1 LNMLEIIVD
10 FLGVIC
16 LIASLIGLF
25 FGINKFMK
33 SKKNESDLLKYLAL
47 GTSIVIGL
55 VNIVA
60 IFEAFVDTVP
70 PDVTV
75 SWLTIV
81 LIFLAGMSML
91 ADPLKDTP
99 LAAAIAMITLG
110 ALAGLLLLF
119 GDINTEVDSSMILFG
134 ISVPLWIII
143 LGMVI
148 IVGLVFIAS
157 LFTEFTVD
165 RLLQIISWAPIV
177 IIFNLALFIQAAL
190 MIVLQDPAGILALF
204 P

>member
-1 LNMLEIIVD
+1 
-10 FLGVIC
+10 
-16 LIASLIGLF
+16 
-25 FGINKFMK
+25 MK

-60 IFEAFVDTVP
+60 IFEAYVDTVP

-75 SWLTIV
+75 HWLTIV

-119 GDINTEVDSSMILFG
+119 GDINTGAGTNVDLFG
-134 ISVPLWIII
+134 LTIPLWIII
-143 LGMVI
+143 LGMVL
-148 IVGLVFIAS
+148 IVGLVFLAS

-165 RLLQIISWAPIV
+165 RILQIISWAPIV

-190 MIVLQDPAGILALF
+190 MLALQDPAGIWGLI

>member
-1 LNMLEIIVD
+1 MLEIVVD
-10 FLGVIC
+10 YLSVII
-16 LIASLIGLF
+16 LVASLVGLF

-33 SKKNESDLLKYLAL
+33 TKDHESDLLKYLAL
-47 GTSIVIGL
+47 ATSIVIGL

-60 IFEAFVDTVP
+60 IFEAYVDTVP

-75 SWLTIV
+75 HWLTIV

-91 ADPLKDTP
+91 AGPLQDTP

-110 ALAGLLLLF
+110 ALTGLLILF
-119 GDINTEVDSSMILFG
+119 GDLEGASDVVLFG
-134 ISVPLWIII
+134 MTIPLWIII
-143 LGMVI
+143 LGMVL

-165 RLLQIISWAPIV
+165 RILQLISWSPIV
-177 IIFNLALFIQAAL
+177 LLFNAFLFLQGLL
-190 MIVLQDPAGILALF
+190 MIVLQNPAGIWSLLS